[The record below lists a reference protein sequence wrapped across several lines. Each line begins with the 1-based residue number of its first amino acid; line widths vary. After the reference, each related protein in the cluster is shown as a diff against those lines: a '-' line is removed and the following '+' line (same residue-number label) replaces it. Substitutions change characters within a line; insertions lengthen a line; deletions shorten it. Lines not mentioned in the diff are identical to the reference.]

1 MASILKVNTI
11 QDTDGNNII
20 NENSNVITIGASGDT
35 ITVPAGATVS
45 GFTSAGIDDNATSTA
60 ITIDSS
66 ENVGIGVIPEAWN
79 SNNTALQIGNAG
91 ALFASTNDSFVGL
104 TANAYFDSINSRYE
118 YINTDYAT
126 IYQQIDGTHI
136 WSTAASGSA
145 DNAITFSE
153 TMRIDSS
160 GNVGIGTSSPSR
172 PLDVVTSNN
181 LPIRTE
187 SSAAQNYLQQ
197 TNSTGT
203 TYIVSTGDN
212 FFIGT
217 GSSGTERMRITS
229 AGLVG
234 IGTSSPNT
242 KLEISASTPDIQ
254 LTDSDG
260 TNQFATIKQ
269 DGSNL
274 KILSRNNTV
283 SGGIVLK
290 RNIGGTETDAFQ
302 IQSNG
307 DISFYDSG
315 GSNQNLFWDAST
327 SRLGIGTTSPD
338 TRLHIEFGNASATGN
353 TYSTAILES
362 NNPFN
367 VLQFLSPNTASQQ
380 LRFGDPQDNG
390 AGYIQFNHS
399 DNSMSFGSP
408 SEHMRITSA
417 GNVGIGTSSPIA
429 KLHVDTS
436 NSGVTPNTYA
446 DDLFIESSGNTG
458 LTIGS
463 GTSSYSSIYFAN
475 STDNDKA
482 RIEVVHSDNSM
493 RFTNNASERMRID
506 SSGKVLVN
514 TTSNGTESNLNVGG
528 QFGLSSGRGF
538 VFEKQEGANGS
549 YNSVTLQFTTGA
561 NGRTCF
567 IETMVGS
574 SGYYLYHVS
583 HRYRGDTPN
592 VLVNQGNGPTISWS
606 VSNSGSNT
614 GSVYTYVVNFPSSTS
629 HPYAKFK
636 VSLGGYI
643 TTPITST
650 SISFA

>member
-1 MASILKVNTI
+1 MTSIIKVDNI
-11 QDTDGNNII
+11 QDQGGNNII
-20 NENSNVITIGASGDT
+20 NESGNVITIGASGDT

-327 SRLGIGTTSPD
+327 SRLGIGTSSPTQKLD
-338 TRLHIEFGNASATGN
+338 VNGTVKATGFDG
-353 TYSTAILES
+353 STPMVYA
-362 NNPFN
+362 
-367 VLQFLSPNTASQQ
+367 Q
-380 LRFGDPQDNG
+380 
-390 AGYIQFNHS
+390 
-399 DNSMSFGSP
+399 
-408 SEHMRITSA
+408 
-417 GNVGIGTSSPIA
+417 GN
-429 KLHVDTS
+429 
-436 NSGVTPNTYA
+436 
-446 DDLFIESSGNTG
+446 
-458 LTIGS
+458 S
-463 GTSSYSSIYFAN
+463 GTSCADNTFTKIILDNEIIDTQGLFAN
-475 STDNDKA
+475 S
-482 RIEVVHSDNSM
+482 
-493 RFTNNASERMRID
+493 RFTVTSGYEGKYLIIWQISFNHTSTAKTVIGGIYKNGSIIAYGQGFSAKSSNHTMIERTSIITDLTTNDYIEFYGRHDTGSTKSNNSGIYTNASITKLID
-506 SSGKVLVN
+506 
-514 TTSNGTESNLNVGG
+514 
-528 QFGLSSGRGF
+528 
-538 VFEKQEGANGS
+538 
-549 YNSVTLQFTTGA
+549 
-561 NGRTCF
+561 
-567 IETMVGS
+567 
-574 SGYYLYHVS
+574 
-583 HRYRGDTPN
+583 
-592 VLVNQGNGPTISWS
+592 
-606 VSNSGSNT
+606 
-614 GSVYTYVVNFPSSTS
+614 
-629 HPYAKFK
+629 
-636 VSLGGYI
+636 
-643 TTPITST
+643 
-650 SISFA
+650 